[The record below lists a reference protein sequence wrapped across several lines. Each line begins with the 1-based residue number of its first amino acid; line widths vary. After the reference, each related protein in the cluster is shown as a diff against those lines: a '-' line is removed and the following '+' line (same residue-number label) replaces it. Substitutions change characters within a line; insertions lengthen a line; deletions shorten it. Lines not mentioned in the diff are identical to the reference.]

1 MVNGQCVCPRS
12 KEVIQGQCIDQNSIA
27 RHGLLRS
34 AARSE
39 CRRVS
44 TLLAIASA
52 LSLCCSQNAWAESV
66 EMPLGA
72 LICKTVDPTIE
83 HAKLVRQPTTAGL
96 REFVEAHVAKG
107 ECRVI
112 GEKTTVT
119 VLDVDGRG
127 YALVEDGGHGQ
138 GWTDAEN
145 LWGYFDTPAKLK
157 AWKRP

>member
-1 MVNGQCVCPRS
+1 MHQ
-12 KEVIQGQCIDQNSIA
+12 QNSIA

-34 AARSE
+34 AATSE
-39 CRRVS
+39 WRRVA

-52 LSLCCSQNAWAESV
+52 LSFCRSQNACAESV

-127 YALVEDGGHGQ
+127 YALVEDIGHGQ